1 MTTLSVESSLKFK
14 DQENLSSNLKEVK
27 IPNIDLE
34 KQLKN
39 LKILPHW

>member
-39 LKILPHW
+39 LKILPH